1 MPAFLIIT
9 LNTKAAAVTSCDG
22 LNCVSTTLSITPGKD
37 QDRVL
42 IPPPA
47 AHFKPH

>member
-1 MPAFLIIT
+1 MISNNENLKRKP
-9 LNTKAAAVTSCDG
+9 AAATIRDG

-37 QDRVL
+37 QDSAL
-42 IPPPA
+42 IFPFA

>member
-1 MPAFLIIT
+1 MPAPIT
-9 LNTKAAAVTSCDG
+9 SNECAPAWVKGEGAVC
-22 LNCVSTTLSITPGKD
+22 LVSTTLSITPGKD

-42 IPPPA
+42 ISPSA